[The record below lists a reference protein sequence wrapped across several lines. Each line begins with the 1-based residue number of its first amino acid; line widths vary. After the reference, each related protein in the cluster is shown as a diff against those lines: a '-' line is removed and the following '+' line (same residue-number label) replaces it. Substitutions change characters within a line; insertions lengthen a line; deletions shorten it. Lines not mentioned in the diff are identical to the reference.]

1 MSITF
6 PMWFI
11 CLWAVAIVFNI
22 INSIRYKKAIDR
34 MTNQL
39 IELIAPKIVEGLSE
53 NLACK
58 VDTILNNRLSDE
70 YIVVKRPTR
79 KVKKKGAEDA

>member
-11 CLWAVAIVFNI
+11 CLWAVSIVLSI
-22 INSIRYKKAIDR
+22 INGIRYKKAIDR

-53 NLACK
+53 NLAGK
-58 VDTILNNRLSDE
+58 VNASLSNRLSDE

-79 KVKKKGAEDA
+79 KVKKEEAEDA